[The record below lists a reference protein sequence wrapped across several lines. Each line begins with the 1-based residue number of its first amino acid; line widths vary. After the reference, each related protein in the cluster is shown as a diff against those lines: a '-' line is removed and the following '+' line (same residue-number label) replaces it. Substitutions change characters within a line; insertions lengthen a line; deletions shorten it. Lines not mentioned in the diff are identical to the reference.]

1 MLAPPFQAQDGLG
14 AELSLLEAG
23 SAQQPQVQQ
32 LQQQIEEAWAAS
44 AAVQAAAPQEA
55 PSASDDAG
63 FGGAAEGEEAQGG
76 VTPRPRDSHGRAGK
90 LRTPAGVEVAAIPA
104 HNSAAVGQFPLR
116 SGLADAGHANKAGY
130 YGGTGTA
137 LP

>member
-1 MLAPPFQAQDGLG
+1 VLAPPFQAQDGLG

-23 SAQQPQVQQ
+23 SAAQPQVQQ

-55 PSASDDAG
+55 PSASDEAG
-63 FGGAAEGEEAQGG
+63 FGAAAGEAAQGG
-76 VTPRPRDSHGRAGK
+76 ATPRPRDSHGRAGK

-104 HNSAAVGQFPLR
+104 HNSAGAGQFPLR

-130 YGGTGTA
+130 YGGTGDS